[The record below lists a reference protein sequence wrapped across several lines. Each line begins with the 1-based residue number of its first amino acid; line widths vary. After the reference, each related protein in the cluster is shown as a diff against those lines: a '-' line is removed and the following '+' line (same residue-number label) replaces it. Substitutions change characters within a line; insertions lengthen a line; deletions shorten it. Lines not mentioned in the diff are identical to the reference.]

1 MLTSLRSPSEIGG
14 TKCIIEALFFP
25 RIMQHTSFLIFA
37 HLLWLGGWCF
47 EVRGYDWGL
56 WGWKFQ
62 LVGPRASGV
71 GPSGLFWGWERTLH
85 NQVFINSL
93 VLLH

>member
-1 MLTSLRSPSEIGG
+1 M
-14 TKCIIEALFFP
+14 
-25 RIMQHTSFLIFA
+25 
-37 HLLWLGGWCF
+37 
-47 EVRGYDWGL
+47 
-56 WGWKFQ
+56 
-62 LVGPRASGV
+62 GPRASGV